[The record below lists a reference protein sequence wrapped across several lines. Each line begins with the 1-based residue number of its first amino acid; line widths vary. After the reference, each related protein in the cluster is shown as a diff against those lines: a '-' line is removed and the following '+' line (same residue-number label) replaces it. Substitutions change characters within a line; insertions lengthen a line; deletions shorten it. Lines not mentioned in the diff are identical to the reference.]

1 MHDPTSQR
9 LKCKLCGVCFAS
21 HTQRRE
27 HRLHK
32 HKDMTVIHCKKCLKT
47 FAVYAQLK
55 RHVCGRDDDAADSNS
70 ALVHNAPSHR
80 KRKRQSC
87 ESGSGPDDSDED
99 FLDDSSSISEDDALS
114 SNDVDSQSDFGGDV
128 RNRRITARDLAR
140 IDRKMAYGE
149 AWMSSD
155 GDSDDADD
163 DDDVTPTR
171 LSLRQLQKKLFKP
184 CSVVVTRVDVVL
196 H

>member
-1 MHDPTSQR
+1 MSVGNLHAHMRTHSDVRSWQCVYCPRSFRRRDHLNRHYRMHDPTSQR

-47 FAVYAQLK
+47 FSAHAKLK
-55 RHVCGRDDDAADSNS
+55 RHVCGHDDDADSTNN

-87 ESGSGPDDSDED
+87 ESDSGADDSDED

-149 AWMSSD
+149 A
-155 GDSDDADD
+155 
-163 DDDVTPTR
+163 
-171 LSLRQLQKKLFKP
+171 
-184 CSVVVTRVDVVL
+184 
-196 H
+196 